1 MTDEDSNSE
10 YRGSTAAA
18 ARAIEGP
25 PGLGAWLGQT
35 QSDAGH
41 SRLEWQESCGSR
53 GGMLCGRSLRR
64 TFS

>member
-1 MTDEDSNSE
+1 MADEDRQLQN
-10 YRGSTAAA
+10 RGPTASVAQA
-18 ARAIEGP
+18 VEGP

-35 QSDAGH
+35 QSNAGH

-53 GGMLCGRSLRR
+53 EGMLCGRSLRR